1 VRLLS
6 YIGVFLLFVRAS
18 VGQTAGTPSIVS
30 GNVGTSSSQAI
41 TSEGRLKMVHC
52 QHGRPSEPCGWDHQ
66 CGMGH
71 SVEFTARVWAPL
83 GRLR

>member
-18 VGQTAGTPSIVS
+18 VGQTAGTPPIVS

-41 TSEGRLKMVHC
+41 TSEGRLKWFIASTV
-52 QHGRPSEPCGWDHQ
+52 GPPSLVAGTISAGWGTLLNSPHEY
-66 CGMGH
+66 GPH
-71 SVEFTARVWAPL
+71 
-83 GRLR
+83 